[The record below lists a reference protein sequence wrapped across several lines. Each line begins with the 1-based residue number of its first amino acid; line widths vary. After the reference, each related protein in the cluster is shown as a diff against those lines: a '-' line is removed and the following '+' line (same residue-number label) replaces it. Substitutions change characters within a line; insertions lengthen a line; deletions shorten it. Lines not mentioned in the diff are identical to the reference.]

1 MEDSADA
8 ITGSSATASVF
19 TPDQGTSS
27 RSSATDSAV
36 DVLTSPDKPNTL
48 SSLVFSSSYDL
59 NWSGAIIEDKGF
71 SVVYIS
77 FS

>member
-8 ITGSSATASVF
+8 ITGSSATVLVLTF
-19 TPDQGTSS
+19 DQGTSS

-48 SSLVFSSSYDL
+48 SSFSFSSSYDL